1 VAVPIVLGLIK
12 EILGWR
18 RRRRARRDAE
28 LAAARGQ
35 AVGAD
40 QVEEKIP
47 IIQASEIAL
56 APVIQVTETSTRETP
71 PARSLRSRKK
81 IIE

>member
-1 VAVPIVLGLIK
+1 LGLIK

-18 RRRRARRDAE
+18 RRRRARRAAE
-28 LAAARGQ
+28 AAGPV
-35 AVGAD
+35 VGVDVAD
-40 QVEEKIP
+40 VEVKNETITDVV
-47 IIQASEIAL
+47 QEV
-56 APVIQVTETSTRETP
+56 PVAETTRDNP